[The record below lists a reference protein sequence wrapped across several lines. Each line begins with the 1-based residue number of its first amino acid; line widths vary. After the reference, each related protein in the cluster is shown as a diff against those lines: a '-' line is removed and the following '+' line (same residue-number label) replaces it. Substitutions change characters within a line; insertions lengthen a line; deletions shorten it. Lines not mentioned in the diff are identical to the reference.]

1 MSSRPR
7 VVFFGTPDFAVPTL
21 EALYGEAEVALVVT
35 QPDRPSG
42 RGRKPKPPPVKRTA
56 ERLGVEVAQPGIVK
70 GRRFTA
76 RIATYNPDFIVTAAF
91 GRLLGRSLLSAPE
104 WACLNV
110 HASLLPR
117 YRGAAP
123 ANWAILRGERE
134 SGVSIVKMIEELDA
148 GPVFNVARTQIA
160 TEETAG
166 ELLVRLA
173 ALGAEALLD
182 TLRRFDNMSPIDQ
195 NPSEVSWA
203 PVLKKQDG
211 LVDWTRSA
219 TELHRHVRGMSPWP
233 TAATRLG
240 GEPLKIHAARVAEAT
255 GTGDLPGTVLQ
266 TSDEGIDVSCGK
278 GVLRLIEVQAAGRK
292 RMPASVFVAGTPI
305 DRGLKL
311 GE

>member
-7 VVFFGTPDFAVPTL
+7 VVFFGTPEFAVPIL
-21 EALYGEAEVALVVT
+21 EALHREAEVALVIT

-42 RGRKPKPPPVKRTA
+42 RGRKPKPPPVKIAA
-56 ERLGVEVAQPGIVK
+56 ERLGVEVVQPDVVK

-76 RIATYNPDFIVTAAF
+76 RIATYNPDFVVTAAF

-148 GPVFNVARTQIA
+148 GPVFSVVRTQIGE
-160 TEETAG
+160 EETAG

-173 ALGAEALLD
+173 ALGAETLLD
-182 TLRRFDNMSPIDQ
+182 TLRRFDNLSPEDQ

-203 PVLKKQDG
+203 PVLKKKDG
-211 LVDWTRSA
+211 VVDWKRSA
-219 TELHRHVRGMSPWP
+219 PELHHHVRGMSPWP
-233 TAATRLG
+233 TATTRLQSD
-240 GEPLKIHAARVAEAT
+240 PLKIHGARVVEED
-255 GTGDLPGTVLQ
+255 GNQGLPGTVLH
-266 TSDEGIDVSCGK
+266 TSDKGIDVACGG
-278 GVLRLIEVQAAGRK
+278 GVLRLVDVQAAGRK
-292 RMPASVFVAGTPI
+292 RMPASVFIAGTRI
-305 DRGLKL
+305 DRGVKL